1 MYKPMHGW
9 LFLAPAL
16 IFILVF
22 SIIPSFIAFGLSFTE
37 YNVFTPVKWVGLQNY
52 REVLQDQEFWKTLK
66 NTLTYWL
73 MTTPFLATL
82 PVFVAVLVNRRLPGI
97 NAYRLIYYFPVL
109 VSVTVTAIIWG
120 WMFQRD
126 GIMNYFLSLFG
137 VAPVRWLTR
146 RNTVMPSL
154 AIVTIWQGLGYYML
168 FYLAGLQNIDTS
180 LYEAADLDGANG
192 WQKIIYV
199 TFPLL
204 RPIVFFVAVVSTM
217 AALKEFTLMMNMT
230 GGGPLGAS
238 KTVVFLVFET
248 AFEYL
253 EMGYAS
259 AISFLLFVVIMALTL
274 INKRALDR

>member
-1 MYKPMHGW
+1 
-9 LFLAPAL
+9 
-16 IFILVF
+16 
-22 SIIPSFIAFGLSFTE
+22 
-37 YNVFTPVKWVGLQNY
+37 
-52 REVLQDQEFWKTLK
+52 
-66 NTLTYWL
+66 
-73 MTTPFLATL
+73 
-82 PVFVAVLVNRRLPGI
+82 
-97 NAYRLIYYFPVL
+97 
-109 VSVTVTAIIWG
+109 
-120 WMFQRD
+120 
-126 GIMNYFLSLFG
+126 MNYFLSLFG

-230 GGGPLGAS
+230 GGGQLG
-238 KTVVFLVFET
+238 E
-248 AFEYL
+248 
-253 EMGYAS
+253 
-259 AISFLLFVVIMALTL
+259 
-274 INKRALDR
+274 